1 MTGPNQEPSAS
12 SDEHHAA
19 EETAHDAVEPDQAVK
34 DMSAE
39 FLKSDEPTG
48 SA

>member
-1 MTGPNQEPSAS
+1 MSNPGEQPAPLPHETGR
-12 SDEHHAA
+12 DA
-19 EETAHDAVEPDQAVK
+19 EEAATEPDPAVQ
-34 DMSAE
+34 DMSAQ

>member
-1 MTGPNQEPSAS
+1 MSNPGEQPAPS
-12 SDEHHAA
+12 SDEDDDDSGEKA
-19 EETAHDAVEPDQAVK
+19 TQPDQAIQ

>member
-1 MTGPNQEPSAS
+1 MSNPGEQPAPSPDETGE
-12 SDEHHAA
+12 DA
-19 EETAHDAVEPDQAVK
+19 EEKATEPDRVIQ